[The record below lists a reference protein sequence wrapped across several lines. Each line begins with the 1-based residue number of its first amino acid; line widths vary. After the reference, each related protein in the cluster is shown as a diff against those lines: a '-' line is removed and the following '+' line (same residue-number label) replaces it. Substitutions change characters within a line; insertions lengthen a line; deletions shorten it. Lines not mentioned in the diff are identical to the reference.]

1 MQALLGLLYFKPYCD
16 PKGWNFFSKS
26 IDMQTKIRSCRKES
40 FFKINKRACTS
51 IRYNRVLA
59 WRLMVGVIGGCNA
72 VHDSKTSFLI
82 AAQHTP
88 RWVLTKAFWISFIF
102 LLQLT
107 SF

>member
-88 RWVLTKAFWISFIF
+88 HWVLTKAFWISFIF
-102 LLQLT
+102 C
-107 SF
+107 SN